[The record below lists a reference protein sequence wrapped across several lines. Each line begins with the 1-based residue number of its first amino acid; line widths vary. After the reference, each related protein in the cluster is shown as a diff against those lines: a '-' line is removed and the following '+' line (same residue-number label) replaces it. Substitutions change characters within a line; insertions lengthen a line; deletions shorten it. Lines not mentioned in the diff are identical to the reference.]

1 VPSSVEEHL
10 FRREAGRIVS
20 ALTRIFGVHNL
31 ALAEDVTQ
39 DALCRALEVWKLR
52 GVPENPSAWL
62 MMTAKNA
69 ALDVL
74 RRERTARKF
83 APDLGRLLDSEWT
96 LSPVVTN
103 LFRVEEIRDDE
114 LRMMF
119 TCCHPKIAE
128 EAQIALILNILS
140 GFGVS
145 EIAHAFLSSHAA
157 IEKRLQRAKHDL
169 AESKTLFD
177 FGGEADISARLDAIH
192 RAIYLLFNEGYHG
205 SHPEETV
212 RSELCREALRLCDL
226 LTRHAKTARPETFAL
241 GALMCLHAA
250 RMPARL
256 NDAGDLNLLRDQ
268 DRSLWDAALISDGL
282 RLLHLSSDGASI
294 SEYHVEA
301 AIAAEHATAPSFGE
315 THWGRIVQLYETLFN
330 IRPTPVVAL
339 QRAIAIAQ
347 RDGAARGLEELAAI
361 ENADR
366 LKQYPFFSAAL
377 GDFELQLGKKERALP
392 HFEDALRLS
401 RNRAEARFFELR
413 IAACK

>member
-1 VPSSVEEHL
+1 VQLEEHL

-69 ALDVL
+69 AVDVL

-83 APDLGRLLDSEWT
+83 SPDLGRLLDSEWT
-96 LSPVVTN
+96 LRPTVNELLSHD
-103 LFRVEEIRDDE
+103 EIRDDE

-145 EIAHAFLSSHAA
+145 EIAHAFLVSHAA
-157 IEKRLQRAKHDL
+157 MEKRLQRAKRDL
-169 AESKTLFD
+169 ADVKTLFEL
-177 FGGEADISARLDAIH
+177 GGEADIDARLDAIH
-192 RAIYLLFNEGYHG
+192 RAIYLIFNEGYHG
-205 SHPEETV
+205 SHPELTV
-212 RSELCREALRLCDL
+212 RADLCAEALRLCDL
-226 LTRHAKTARPETFAL
+226 LTQHDKTARPENHAL

-250 RMPARL
+250 RLATRL
-256 NDAGDLNLLRDQ
+256 DASGELSLLWEQ
-268 DRSLWDAALISDGL
+268 DRELWDWRLIEEGIR
-282 RLLHLSSDGASI
+282 RLDVSVAGAQLC
-294 SEYHVEA
+294 EYHIEA
-301 AIAAEHATAPSFGE
+301 AIAAEHSTAKTFE
-315 THWGRIVQLYETLFN
+315 DTHWGRIVEMYDLLFKM
-330 IRPTPVVAL
+330 RPTPVVAL

-347 RDGAARGLEELAAI
+347 RDGPARGLEELGAI
-361 ENADR
+361 ANKER
-366 LKQYPFFSAAL
+366 LAEYPFYPAAFA
-377 GDFELQLGKKERALP
+377 DFELRLGMKERALA
-392 HFEDALRLS
+392 HFEDALELA
-401 RNRAEARFFELR
+401 RNPAETRFFELR

>member
-1 VPSSVEEHL
+1 M
-10 FRREAGRIVS
+10 FS
-20 ALTRIFGVHNL
+20 AHEISD
-31 ALAEDVTQ
+31 DV
-39 DALCRALEVWKLR
+39 
-52 GVPENPSAWL
+52 
-62 MMTAKNA
+62 
-69 ALDVL
+69 
-74 RRERTARKF
+74 
-83 APDLGRLLDSEWT
+83 
-96 LSPVVTN
+96 
-103 LFRVEEIRDDE
+103 

-177 FGGEADISARLDAIH
+177 FGADADIGVRLDAIH
-192 RAIYLLFNEGYHG
+192 SAIYLLFNEGYHG

-226 LTRHAKTARPETFAL
+226 LTRHEKTATPDTFAL
-241 GALMCLHAA
+241 GSLMCLHAA

-256 NDAGDLNLLRDQ
+256 NAAGDLNLLRDQ
-268 DRSLWDAALISDGL
+268 DRSLWDAERIADGL
-282 RLLHLSSDGASI
+282 RLLQLASDTQEI

-301 AIAAEHATAPSFGE
+301 AIAAEHATAATFE
-315 THWGRIVQLYETLFN
+315 DTHWGRIVDLYETLFK

-377 GDFELQLGKKERALP
+377 GDFELQLGKKERALT